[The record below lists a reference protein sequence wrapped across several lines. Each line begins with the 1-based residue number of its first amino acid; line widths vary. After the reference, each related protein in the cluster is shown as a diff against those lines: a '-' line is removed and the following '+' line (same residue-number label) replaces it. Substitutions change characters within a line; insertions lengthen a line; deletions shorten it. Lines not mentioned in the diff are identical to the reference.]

1 MKQSK
6 PYSLTLWATGGG
18 LNSIVCSCFALQL
31 CCVCSVAWVEK
42 ALQKFA
48 HQKFKMHPQ
57 PFADKSEAKTLRSSI
72 KGIAS
77 CWLVPLFFFI
87 CEHKRYQYK
96 TIIIQGYEVI
106 TSFLRVLSLIQILYY
121 YIELRYVRCL
131 WFIFIWIFMFHVG
144 MYNVLE
150 TARTLYVSNNINR

>member
-1 MKQSK
+1 MKQAKS
-6 PYSLTLWATGGG
+6 YTVGHRRRAEQHCLLVFRSSTL
-18 LNSIVCSCFALQL
+18 L
-31 CCVCSVAWVEK
+31 CVCSVAWVEK

-48 HQKFKMHPQ
+48 HQKFKMHPR

-77 CWLVPLFFFI
+77 CWWLFLYFFI

-106 TSFLRVLSLIQILYY
+106 TSFLRVLSLIQILYC
-121 YIELRYVRCL
+121 YIELRYVWCL

-144 MYNVLE
+144 MFLKLHALIV
-150 TARTLYVSNNINR
+150 RNNINIDDY

>member
-6 PYSLTLWATGGG
+6 PYTVGHRRRAEQHCLLVFTVSLFNFA
-18 LNSIVCSCFALQL
+18 VC
-31 CCVCSVAWVEK
+31 VYSVAWVEK

-106 TSFLRVLSLIQILYY
+106 TSFLRVLSLIQILGILLYRTTVRVVLMVHFY
-121 YIELRYVRCL
+121 LDFYVPCRYVQC
-131 WFIFIWIFMFHVG
+131 
-144 MYNVLE
+144 
-150 TARTLYVSNNINR
+150 S